1 MPVAA
6 GMWQCCRA
14 RAGAR
19 LTRVLIIDHSVADVV
34 RVAAVAGSQAP
45 VVLKTE
51 DIVPL
56 GRRQL
61 ELLEGIGARLL
72 ERNCTTEDEVI
83 EGGREADALIVI
95 SAPISARV
103 IAELRRCRVI
113 GRFGAGLDNVDV
125 EAATAAGV
133 QVVNVPAAS
142 MEEVSDH
149 ALAMIFALS
158 RRLTVLGAAV
168 RDGRWDSLEG
178 GEGVHR
184 LKTCTVG
191 VIGLGHIGGLLARKL
206 AALGIETIAYD
217 PFASEEALA
226 ACSAVAADLHELMR
240 RSDFVS
246 VHAPLTAQTRYMIGA
261 EEIALMKPSA
271 YLVNVSRGGIVD
283 QAALTEALLTGRIA
297 GAGID
302 AFEHEPPS
310 VDDPLMSMPNVIITP
325 HSAYHSLESVEELR
339 HTVVADVVG
348 VLSGSPP
355 LNPVNSIAT
364 IDADGGLPVR

>member
-1 MPVAA
+1 MAE
-6 GMWQCCRA
+6 
-14 RAGAR
+14 
-19 LTRVLIIDHSVADVV
+19 
-34 RVAAVAGSQAP
+34 VAGSQAP

-61 ELLEGIGARLL
+61 ELLEGIGARLI

-83 EGGREADALIVI
+83 DGGREADALIVI
-95 SAPISARV
+95 SAPISSRV
-103 IAELRRCRVI
+103 IAELPRCRVI
-113 GRFGAGLDNVDV
+113 GRFGSGLDNVDI

-158 RRLTVLGAAV
+158 RRLTILDAAV
-168 RDGRWDSLEG
+168 RDGRWDSIEG

-206 AALGIETIAYD
+206 AALGIEAIVHD
-217 PFASEEALA
+217 PYASEESLA
-226 ACSAVAADLHELMR
+226 ACSAVAVDLPELMR

-246 VHAPLTAQTRYMIGA
+246 VHAPLTEQTRHMIGA
-261 EEIALMKPSA
+261 QEIALMKPSA
-271 YLVNVSRGGIVD
+271 FLVNVSRGGIVD
-283 QAALTEALLTGRIA
+283 HVALIEALRAGSIA

-302 AFEHEPPS
+302 VFEHEPPS
-310 VDDPLMSMPNVIITP
+310 PDDPLLSMPNVILTP

-355 LNPVNSIAT
+355 LNPVNSVAAIGA
-364 IDADGGLPVR
+364 R